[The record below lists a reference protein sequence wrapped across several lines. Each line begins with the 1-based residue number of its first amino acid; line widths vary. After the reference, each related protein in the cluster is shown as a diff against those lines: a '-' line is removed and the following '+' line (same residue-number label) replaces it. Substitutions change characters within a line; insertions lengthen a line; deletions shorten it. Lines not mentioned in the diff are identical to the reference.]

1 MPTVDTTKVW
11 TYEDY
16 LALPDDGIRYEIVH
30 GELWMT
36 PAPSSYHQTLSKRL
50 QYLLYRLELE
60 GQGAVYDAP
69 IDLFLPGAT
78 PVEPDLLFLGPD
90 QLHLCVKRGIEGV
103 PLLVVEILSPSTAG
117 RDRGPKRALYAA
129 AGVPHYWLGD
139 LYARV
144 VELFEFRDGSY
155 RLAATVAAGDIHPVP
170 WLPDLELDGN
180 FLFEGIPEVED

>member
-1 MPTVDTTKVW
+1 MDSTKVW

-16 LALPDDGIRYEIVH
+16 QSLPDDGVRYEIVH

-36 PAPSSYHQTLSKRL
+36 PAPTSYHQTLSKRL
-50 QYLLYRLELE
+50 QHPLFKLELE
-60 GQGAVYDAP
+60 GKGVVYSAP
-69 IDLFLPGAT
+69 IDVFLPGAT

-90 QLHLCVKRGIEGV
+90 QLHLCVKRGIQGV
-103 PLLVVEILSPSTAG
+103 PLLVIEILSPSTAR

-144 VELFEFRDGSY
+144 VELFELHEGGY
-155 RLAATVAAGDIHPVP
+155 RLAATVGTGDKHQVP
-170 WLPDLELDGN
+170 WLHDLELDGD
-180 FLFEGIPEVED
+180 FLFAGIPEVED